1 MTHVLL
7 INVALFLPVVAAG
20 VVAAWYG
27 WNLAG
32 RDATDGAGGAGGSG
46 VSEPPPTGS
55 DWPSPVSPRG
65 GASRD
70 DLARSA

>member
-1 MTHVLL
+1 MTQVLL

-20 VVAAWYG
+20 VLAAWFG

-32 RDATDGAGGAGGSG
+32 RDGADGAGGSG
-46 VSEPPPTGS
+46 VSGPPPKGS

-65 GASRD
+65 EASRD